1 MALNSIFD
9 FGKSNTIIHT
19 DAEKIFIANIAKKF
33 KLSVIDTCF
42 DVGKLQC
49 SLDVWIDFHKNKNH
63 LCTALYKV
71 IKNNHLGP
79 SLNTK
84 GEFRK
89 SFIKLAENIIDEY
102 LKAFGYNRCELPEI
116 AIYIYDFKDFNL
128 EYAYGHAIPQI
139 KKVISKKY
147 EIKAEDIFVFYEP
160 AVTILIDSDEKYESI
175 NSQKDQIL
183 LDCYNEMKKWD
194 PFNFVAID
202 NVVVN
207 VYLKSELDKQTLNIY
222 YMRR

>member
-1 MALNSIFD
+1 MLNSLFD

-19 DAEKIFIANIAKKF
+19 DAEKIFITNVADKF

-42 DVGKLQC
+42 DVGKLDC
-49 SLDVWIDFHKNKNH
+49 DLRVWIDFHKNKNH

-79 SLNTK
+79 SLNTE
-84 GEFRK
+84 GVFRK
-89 SFIKLAENIIDEY
+89 SFIKLAEKIIDEY

-116 AIYIYDFKDFNL
+116 AIYIYDFKDANL
-128 EYAYGHAIPQI
+128 ELAYGHAIPQI
-139 KKVISKKY
+139 QKVISKKY
-147 EIKAEDIFVFYEP
+147 EIIEDDIFVFYEA
-160 AVTILIDSDEKYESI
+160 AVTILIESDEKYKSL
-175 NSQKDQIL
+175 NSQKDQVIR
-183 LDCYNEMKKWD
+183 DCYNELKKCD
-194 PFNFVAID
+194 PFNFVAIE

-207 VYLKSELDKQTLNIY
+207 LYLKSKLDKQRLNEY

>member
-1 MALNSIFD
+1 MLYSLFD

-19 DAEKIFIANIAKKF
+19 DAEKNFITNIADKF

-42 DVGKLQC
+42 DVGKLDC
-49 SLDVWIDFHKNKNH
+49 DLRVWIDFHKNKNH

-71 IKNNHLGP
+71 IKNNSLGP

-84 GEFRK
+84 GKFRK

-116 AIYIYDFKDFNL
+116 VIYIYDFKDENL
-128 EYAYGHAIPQI
+128 GYAYGHAIPEI
-139 KKVISKKY
+139 KKVVSEKY
-147 EIKAEDIFVFYEP
+147 DINADDIFVFYEP
-160 AVTILIDSDEKYESI
+160 AVTILIDSNEKYKSI
-175 NSQKDQIL
+175 KSQKDQLIQ
-183 LDCYNEMKKWD
+183 DCYNELKKFD
-194 PFNFVAID
+194 PFDFVAMD
-202 NVVVN
+202 NIN
-207 VYLKSELDKQTLNIY
+207 LKVYLKSKLDKQKLNIY

>member
-1 MALNSIFD
+1 MLNSLFD

-19 DAEKIFIANIAKKF
+19 DAEKIFIANIANKF

-42 DVGKLQC
+42 DVGKLDC
-49 SLDVWIDFHKNKNH
+49 DLRVWIDFHKNKNH

-79 SLNTK
+79 SLNTE
-84 GEFRK
+84 GVFRK
-89 SFIKLAENIIDEY
+89 SFIKLAEKIIDEY

-128 EYAYGHAIPQI
+128 EIAYGDATPQI
-139 KKVISKKY
+139 QKVISKKY
-147 EIKAEDIFVFYEP
+147 EIKADDIFVFYEA
-160 AVTILIDSDEKYESI
+160 AVTILIESDEKYKSL
-175 NSQKDQIL
+175 NSQKDQIIR
-183 LDCYNEMKKWD
+183 DCYNELKKCD
-194 PFNFVAID
+194 PFNFVTIE
-202 NVVVN
+202 NVAVN
-207 VYLKSELDKQTLNIY
+207 LYLKSKLDKQRLNEY

>member
-1 MALNSIFD
+1 MLNSLFD

-19 DAEKIFIANIAKKF
+19 DAEKIFITNVADKF

-42 DVGKLQC
+42 DVVKLDC
-49 SLDVWIDFHKNKNH
+49 DLRVWIDFHKNKNH

-79 SLNTK
+79 SLNTE
-84 GEFRK
+84 GVFRK
-89 SFIKLAENIIDEY
+89 SFIKLAEKIIDEY

-128 EYAYGHAIPQI
+128 EIAYGHAIPQI
-139 KKVISKKY
+139 QKVISKKY
-147 EIKAEDIFVFYEP
+147 EIIEDDIFVFYEA
-160 AVTILIDSDEKYESI
+160 AVTILIESDEKYKSL
-175 NSQKDQIL
+175 NSQKDQVIR
-183 LDCYNEMKKWD
+183 DCYNELKKWD
-194 PFNFVAID
+194 PFNFVAIE

-207 VYLKSELDKQTLNIY
+207 LYLKSKLDKQRLNEY